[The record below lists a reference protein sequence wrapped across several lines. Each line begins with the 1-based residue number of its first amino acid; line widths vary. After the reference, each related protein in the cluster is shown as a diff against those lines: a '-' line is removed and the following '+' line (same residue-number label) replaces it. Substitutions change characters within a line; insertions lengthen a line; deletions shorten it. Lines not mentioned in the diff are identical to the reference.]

1 MSVPGTATGQTASA
15 TAEEILKGLSTAS
28 TAIRSA
34 AGSSAAYASSYA
46 SSYATQENGSYALN
60 VLFYLVLYAFVL
72 FLALILIHFTIYP
85 VFKFTPGARGL
96 IGVSTTKDSTV
107 YWNTKKQPATLSYAP
122 VNGDTLSG
130 YPFINNFSFSV
141 DLFVRRMTDT
151 TATTRVI
158 LYKTYANGPQ
168 AGTSTTTSTTS
179 TATFAADPLN
189 NGPSAAEADIATNY
203 MNSKVSMFMYLTK
216 TNDLVVTFYSGASG
230 TPYSSRQIKNI
241 PLYTPFRVTVVVE
254 DKTFSVYINGQ
265 QAFQRTVP
273 GQTITLN
280 TLENLPT
287 AQQRFFVPPAW
298 ADQPTKTIFLQNL
311 QLWTRAISYTEVQTA
326 QPALALEA
334 DFGMEKESGTSS
346 CGA

>member
-34 AGSSAAYASSYA
+34 AGSSAAYA

-122 VNGDTLSG
+122 VNGDALSG
-130 YPFINNFSFSV
+130 YPFTNNFSFSV

-216 TNDLVVTFYSGASG
+216 TNDLVVTFYSGANG

-280 TLENLPT
+280 TLGNLPT

-326 QPALALEA
+326 QPALALEE
-334 DFGMEKESGTSS
+334 DFGMAKESGTSS

>member
-1 MSVPGTATGQTASA
+1 MSAPIAGQTASA
-15 TAEEILKGLSTAS
+15 TAEEILKGLGTAS

-34 AGSSAAYASSYA
+34 AGSSATYAA
-46 SSYATQENGSYALN
+46 SYATSYATPENGSYTLN
-60 VLFYLVLYAFVL
+60 VLFYLVLYAFII
-72 FLALILIHFTIYP
+72 FIALILIHFTIYP

-96 IGVSTTKDSTV
+96 IGVSTTKDSNV
-107 YWNTKKQPATLSYAP
+107 YWNMKKQPATLAHAP
-122 VNGDTLSG
+122 LQGDALSA

-141 DLFVRRMTDT
+141 DLFVRRITDT
-151 TATTRVI
+151 AATTRVI
-158 LYKTYANGPQ
+158 LYKTYTSGPQ
-168 AGTSTTTSTTS
+168 SGTS
-179 TATFAADPLN
+179 ATGSDPPPLN
-189 NGPSAAEADIATNY
+189 TGPSAAEADIATNY

-265 QAFQRTVP
+265 QAFQRTIP

-280 TLENLPT
+280 TLGNLPT
-287 AQQRFFVPPAW
+287 AQQRFFSPPAW

-311 QLWTRAISYTEVQTA
+311 QLWTRAISYSEVQTA